1 MTESY
6 FKRLRAL
13 SLKAFCTTSIA
24 LSFIFNLVFFFS
36 QSKRGCISLVHPSY
50 ISVFSDGKHESFFL
64 HLMTHKVFSLT
75 SQALAWNVQESSQ
88 TGTSCLHTK
97 GFFPLSLTSWLFNC
111 HKTLPLTGFILP
123 GVHHLSFYMSTITL
137 VFLLKEGSF
146 YILMSYIRWRKRSSV
161 CFQNL
166 KCDLFWPSWF
176 HESLAKKQQLQ
187 DTICSWT
194 FTSARRIPF
203 FWACFHFWME
213 KANSIAL
220 QEWHCVCFIVHYQAV
235 TKSNDE
241 LNSQCFP
248 NNFSQLIFSCIV
260 HYLS

>member
-75 SQALAWNVQESSQ
+75 SQPLAWNVQESSQ
-88 TGTSCLHTK
+88 TGISCLHTK

-146 YILMSYIRWRKRSSV
+146 YILMSYIRWRKRSCLLPKSKMWSV
-161 CFQNL
+161 LTIMVSWLTGQRTAITGHHMLMNL
-166 KCDLFWPSWF
+166 YICQK
-176 HESLAKKQQLQ
+176 
-187 DTICSWT
+187 DTILLDMFPLLDGKGQQHC
-194 FTSARRIPF
+194 SARMTL
-203 FWACFHFWME
+203 CVFHC
-213 KANSIAL
+213 AL
-220 QEWHCVCFIVHYQAV
+220 PSSHQKQWW
-235 TKSNDE
+235 T
-241 LNSQCFP
+241 
-248 NNFSQLIFSCIV
+248 
-260 HYLS
+260 